1 MTTVFNKIL
10 IEGEENEKMEKVFN
24 STVAV
29 VATFFTYLFGGWDA
43 AIGILIVFMCLDYA
57 TGVIVA
63 YQNNLL
69 DSEVGFKGLVK
80 KFMILVILI
89 VAVMLDRLMNTG
101 TWVFRTLVCY
111 FYIANEGISLLENV
125 SNLGVKIPNKLKD
138 ALVQLNKDESEEE

>member
-1 MTTVFNKIL
+1 
-10 IEGEENEKMEKVFN
+10 MEKIFN

-29 VATFFTYLFGGWDA
+29 VATFFTYLFGGWDV

-125 SNLGVKIPNKLKD
+125 SNLGVKIPDKLKD

>member
-1 MTTVFNKIL
+1 MK
-10 IEGEENEKMEKVFN
+10 KMEKVFN

-29 VATFFTYLFGGWDA
+29 VATFFTYIFGGWDA

-125 SNLGVKIPNKLKD
+125 SNLGVKIPDKLKD

>member
-1 MTTVFNKIL
+1 
-10 IEGEENEKMEKVFN
+10 MEKVFN

-125 SNLGVKIPNKLKD
+125 SNLGVKIPDKLKD

>member
-1 MTTVFNKIL
+1 MK
-10 IEGEENEKMEKVFN
+10 KMEKIFN

-69 DSEVGFKGLVK
+69 NSEVGFKGLVK

-125 SNLGVKIPNKLKD
+125 SNLGVKIPDKLKD

>member
-1 MTTVFNKIL
+1 
-10 IEGEENEKMEKVFN
+10 MEKVFN

-29 VATFFTYLFGGWDA
+29 VATFFTYLFGGWDV

-57 TGVIVA
+57 AGVIVA

-69 DSEVGFKGLVK
+69 NSEVGFKGLVK

-125 SNLGVKIPNKLKD
+125 SNLGVKIPDKLKD

>member
-1 MTTVFNKIL
+1 MK
-10 IEGEENEKMEKVFN
+10 KMEKIFN
-24 STVAV
+24 STVTV
-29 VATFFTYLFGGWDA
+29 VATFFTYLFGGWDV

-69 DSEVGFKGLVK
+69 NSEVGFKGLVK

-125 SNLGVKIPNKLKD
+125 SNLGVKIPDKLKD